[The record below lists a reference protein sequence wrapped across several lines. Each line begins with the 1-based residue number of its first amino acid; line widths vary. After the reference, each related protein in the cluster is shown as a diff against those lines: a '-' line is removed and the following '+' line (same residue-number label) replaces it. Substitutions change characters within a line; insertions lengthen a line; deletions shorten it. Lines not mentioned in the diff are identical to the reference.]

1 MAASPNVPKGTLEK
15 AQEMLI
21 SAEKVFVEQNPNSK
35 AQHELASEVLP
46 GGNTRS
52 VLHTN
57 PFPVCMERGEGNRLV
72 DIDGHEYLDLV
83 GEMTA
88 GLHGHTNPIIR
99 DTIIST
105 VTKTGLNLGAT
116 TTAESLFAE
125 AIRQRITS
133 IEQLRFCN
141 SGTEANLHAL
151 SIARGVTEKS
161 KVIVFSGG
169 YHGSVLTFPHGIA
182 ENNVDK
188 EDWIVGKYNDVEGTR
203 KLISE
208 NRDTAAAV
216 LVEGMQGAGG
226 CIPGTAE
233 FLHTIQTETRAN
245 GIIFILDEVMTSRL
259 APGGLQSVI
268 RSPNDGTALKPDMTT
283 LGKWIAGGMTIGVFG
298 GRKDLLAAYDP
309 RPASETSK
317 KKAQISHSGTFNNNT
332 LAMNVGLVGLE
343 HVYTPEACIELN
355 SMGDWFRRLLQE
367 RCRGTKMT
375 FTGLGAVCNIHFTSQ
390 IDKAGIISGDDLVT
404 ESNGVESILKDLFW
418 YYAVRKGY
426 WMARRGLLSLILGT
440 SKVELQGFLDVV
452 EDFVQEHWGLLT

>member
-1 MAASPNVPKGTLEK
+1 MAASSRASNFTLEK
-15 AQEMLI
+15 AQRLLI
-21 SAEKVFVEQNPNSK
+21 SAEKTFVDQNPTSK
-35 AQHELASEVLP
+35 AQHKLASEVLP

-52 VLHTN
+52 ILHTN
-57 PFPVCMERGEGNRLV
+57 PFPICMDRGEGHKLV
-72 DIDGHEYLDLV
+72 DVDGHEYLDLV

-88 GLHGHTNPIIR
+88 GLYGHTNPIIR

-116 TTAESLFAE
+116 TRTESLFAE

-151 SIARGVTEKS
+151 SIARGVTGKS
-161 KVIVFSGG
+161 KIIVFKGG
-169 YHGSVLTFPHGIA
+169 YHGGVLTFAHGIA

-188 EDWIVGKYNDVEGTR
+188 GDWIIGTYNDVEGTR

-208 NRDTAAAV
+208 NKDTVAAV

-233 FLHTIQTETRAN
+233 FLHMIQNETNAN
-245 GIIFILDEVMTSRL
+245 GMVFILDEIITSRL

-268 RSPNDGTALKPDMTT
+268 RSPYDGAALKPDMTT
-283 LGKWIAGGMTIGVFG
+283 LGKWIAGGMTIGAFG

-309 RPASETSK
+309 RPASDSSK
-317 KKAQISHSGTFNNNT
+317 KKVQISHSGTFNNNT
-332 LAMNVGLVGLE
+332 LAMNVGLAALGRVF
-343 HVYTPEACIELN
+343 TPEACLELN
-355 SMGDWFRRLLQE
+355 SMGDWFRQGLQE
-367 RCRGTKMT
+367 RCHGTKMT
-375 FTGLGAVCNIHFTSQ
+375 VTGLGAVCNIHFTSG
-390 IDKAGIISGDDLVT
+390 IDKAGITSGDDLVT

-418 YYAVRKGY
+418 YHAIRHGY
-426 WMARRGLLSLILGT
+426 WMARRGMLCLILGT
-440 SKVELQGFLDVV
+440 SKAELQGFLDVV
-452 EDFVQEHWGLLT
+452 EDFVREHRDLLE